1 MSKDQNFTPKEAED
15 TTKEQLV
22 LDNGKYAKVQLGVYT
37 MYIERSSDL
46 VKQFLPSSRL
56 IKRILTSNLS
66 ESWFK
71 TDDSPPTKGKHFYFI
86 AFPCREVL
94 IYSFGIITFRNRR

>member
-1 MSKDQNFTPKEAED
+1 MSKDQNLTPKDAED
-15 TTKEQLV
+15 ITKGQSA
-22 LDNGKYAKVQLGVYT
+22 LDNGRYTKVQLGVYT